1 MIKGDIHF
9 YSKYSSQWRRLTS
22 IPLTS
27 RFFFPLSRFHEI
39 YLKKRKIRKRENAF
53 FFYIIF
59 KDLNGIAN
67 FYSSVCFT
75 RMQINR
81 FLIINYD
88 NILFPISYSLQYLRI
103 VRTINLYYQ
112 LSKNERKHNFEETYT
127 CNK

>member
-27 RFFFPLSRFHEI
+27 RFFFLCRGFTI
-39 YLKKRKIRKRENAF
+39 YLKKKKNKEERERV

-88 NILFPISYSLQYLRI
+88 NILLFPTLCSIYILC
-103 VRTINLYYQ
+103 
-112 LSKNERKHNFEETYT
+112 ER
-127 CNK
+127 

>member
-27 RFFFPLSRFHEI
+27 RFFFPLSRFHDI
-39 YLKKRKIRKRENAF
+39 FKKKENKQERERV

-88 NILFPISYSLQYLRI
+88 NILLFSTLCSIYVLC
-103 VRTINLYYQ
+103 
-112 LSKNERKHNFEETYT
+112 ER
-127 CNK
+127 

>member
-9 YSKYSSQWRRLTS
+9 YSKYSLQWRRLTS

-27 RFFFPLSRFHEI
+27 RFFFLCRGFTI
-39 YLKKRKIRKRENAF
+39 YLKKRKISKRENAF

-88 NILFPISYSLQYLRI
+88 NILLFSTLCSIYVLC
-103 VRTINLYYQ
+103 
-112 LSKNERKHNFEETYT
+112 ER
-127 CNK
+127 